1 MKKRVLGKSGLEV
14 SAIGL
19 GCMGMSYAHGP
30 IPEKKDMIELLH
42 NAVELGVNLIP
53 PRAMVLIP
61 TRSFWERALR
71 PIGKK

>member
-42 NAVELGVNLIP
+42 NAVELGVNFFDTAEGYGPYTNEELLG
-53 PRAMVLIP
+53 V
-61 TRSFWERALR
+61 SFREE
-71 PIGKK
+71 